1 MDSDKMYAIEKI
13 DNNLVIA
20 EDLET
25 KEQITLSQKDFTF
38 SIKEGTMFVIKNNK
52 IIKQEKLEEERRK
65 LLRERMV
72 RLKRHEQK

>member
-1 MDSDKMYAIEKI
+1 MYAIEKI
-13 DNNLVIA
+13 ENNLVIA

-38 SIKEGTMFVIKNNK
+38 SIKEGTMFDIKNNK

-65 LLRERMV
+65 LLRERME
-72 RLKRHEQK
+72 RLKRHE

>member
-38 SIKEGTMFVIKNNK
+38 SIKEGTMFDIKNNK

-65 LLRERMV
+65 LLRERME
-72 RLKRHEQK
+72 RLKRHE

>member
-20 EDLET
+20 ENLET

-38 SIKEGTMFVIKNNK
+38 SIKEGTMFDIKNNK
-52 IIKQEKLEEERRK
+52 IIKQQKLEDERRK
-65 LLRERMV
+65 LLRERME
-72 RLKRHEQK
+72 RLKHHE

>member
-25 KEQITLSQKDFTF
+25 KEQITLPLENFTF
-38 SIKEGTMFVIKNNK
+38 SIKEGTMFDIKNNK
-52 IIKQEKLEEERRK
+52 IIKLEKLEEERRK
-65 LLRERMV
+65 LLRERME
-72 RLKRHEQK
+72 RLKRHE

>member
-38 SIKEGTMFVIKNNK
+38 SIKEGTMFDIKNNK
-52 IIKQEKLEEERRK
+52 IIKQEKLEDERRK
-65 LLRERMV
+65 LLRERME
-72 RLKRHEQK
+72 RLKRHE

>member
-38 SIKEGTMFVIKNNK
+38 SIKEGTMFDIKNNK

-65 LLRERMV
+65 LLRERME
-72 RLKRHEQK
+72 RLKHHE

>member
-38 SIKEGTMFVIKNNK
+38 SIKEGTMFDIKNNK
-52 IIKQEKLEEERRK
+52 IIKQEKIEQQTTK
-65 LLRERMV
+65 LLRERIE
-72 RLKRHEQK
+72 RLKRHE

>member
-13 DNNLVIA
+13 ENNLVIA

-38 SIKEGTMFVIKNNK
+38 SIKEGTMFDIKNNK
-52 IIKQEKLEEERRK
+52 IIKQQKLEDERRK
-65 LLRERMV
+65 LLRERME
-72 RLKRHEQK
+72 RLKHHE

>member
-13 DNNLVIA
+13 ENNLVIA

-25 KEQITLSQKDFTF
+25 KEQITIPQKDFTF
-38 SIKEGTMFVIKNNK
+38 SIKEGTMFDIKNNK

-65 LLRERMV
+65 LLRERME
-72 RLKRHEQK
+72 RLKRHE

>member
-13 DNNLVIA
+13 ENNLVIA

-38 SIKEGTMFVIKNNK
+38 SIKEGTMFDIKNNK

-65 LLRERMV
+65 LLRERME
-72 RLKRHEQK
+72 RLKRHE

>member
-38 SIKEGTMFVIKNNK
+38 SIKEGTMFDIKNNK
-52 IIKQEKLEEERRK
+52 IIKQEKLEEESRK
-65 LLRERMV
+65 LLRERME
-72 RLKRHEQK
+72 RLKRHE

>member
-38 SIKEGTMFVIKNNK
+38 SIKEGTMFDIKNNR
-52 IIKQEKLEEERRK
+52 IIKQEKQEEERRK
-65 LLRERMV
+65 LLRERME
-72 RLKRHEQK
+72 RLKRHE